1 LGKSGRRIVT
11 VRARLSNQPRML
23 RVEQLNSNIHTPW
36 TTHEI
41 LWSKMKMAA
50 EVAAAQSEN
59 LDVLG
64 FRD

>member
-1 LGKSGRRIVT
+1 
-11 VRARLSNQPRML
+11 ML